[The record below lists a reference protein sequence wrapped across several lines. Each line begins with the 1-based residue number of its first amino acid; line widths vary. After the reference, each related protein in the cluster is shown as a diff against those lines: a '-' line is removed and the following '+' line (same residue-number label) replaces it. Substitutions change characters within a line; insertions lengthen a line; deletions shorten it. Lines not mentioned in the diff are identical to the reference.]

1 MLQIVQ
7 RPFPLVKSF
16 FIFFEMKKNVVLYE
30 ETDVCI
36 KLFFFLFST
45 ACYGLIKFTATFS
58 SLRN

>member
-7 RPFPLVKSF
+7 RPFPLVKNF
-16 FIFFEMKKNVVLYE
+16 LKIFFEMKKNVVLYE

-45 ACYGLIKFTATFS
+45 VAMT
-58 SLRN
+58 